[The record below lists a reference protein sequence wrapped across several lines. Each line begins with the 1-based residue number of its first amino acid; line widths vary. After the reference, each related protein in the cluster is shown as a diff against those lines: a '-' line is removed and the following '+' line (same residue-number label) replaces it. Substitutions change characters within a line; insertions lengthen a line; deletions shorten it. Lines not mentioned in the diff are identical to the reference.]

1 MSSPFILD
9 DARPITPS
17 EGGLSNESNVEHLSS
32 GQAICVPEEEAL
44 YWYGKQVLAF
54 RLASDV
60 IRQAKV
66 DLTSNEL
73 DVSDCMPWR
82 GTIMDA
88 LINFCSWSYASIS
101 QGFPV

>member
-9 DARPITPS
+9 DARPVTPS
-17 EGGLSNESNVEHLSS
+17 EGGLSNESNVDHLSS
-32 GQAICVPEEEAL
+32 GQAMRVPEEEAL

-73 DVSDCMPWR
+73 DVSDCIPFLERM
-82 GTIMDA
+82 TDA
-88 LINFCSWSYASIS
+88 F
-101 QGFPV
+101 